1 MFRFN
6 FTEILP
12 VVRMSPFKHLFDFFL
27 IPLKGITMYK
37 SAFAVLAVS
46 IALPLSAQA
55 ADSYTLD
62 PAHTYPNFTI
72 SHLGFSTMHGRFER
86 SSGKVTLDRA
96 AKTGSVEI
104 AIETASVNTGFAKR
118 DDHLKSPDFFNA
130 AEFPNITFKS
140 TAFHFKG
147 DTPSSVDG
155 NLTISGVT
163 KPVTLTID
171 SFKCGA
177 HPMNKKEMCGAD
189 ASAQI
194 KRSDFG
200 IKYGLPAIGDDV
212 KLDFEIEAMKN

>member
-1 MFRFN
+1 M
-6 FTEILP
+6 
-12 VVRMSPFKHLFDFFL
+12 H
-27 IPLKGITMYK
+27 K
-37 SAFAVLAVS
+37 SALAVLAVS
-46 IALPLSAQA
+46 LALPLSALA
-55 ADSYTLD
+55 ADSYTID

-72 SHLGFSTMHGRFER
+72 NHLGFSTMHGRFDKT
-86 SSGKVTLDRA
+86 SGKVTLDRA

-104 AIETASVNTGFAKR
+104 AIETGSVSTGFEKR
-118 DDHLKSPDFFNA
+118 NDHLKSPDFFNA
-130 AEFPNITFKS
+130 AEFPTITFKS

-147 DTPSSVDG
+147 NTPSSVDG

-171 SFKCGA
+171 AFTCGA

-212 KLDFEIEAMKN
+212 KLQFEIEALKN